1 MAVLIVLFGSWLLLR
16 GIGALG
22 IAVLASWHASARCAL
37 AVMFVFTSIAHFN
50 RMKHDMAQ
58 MVPPVFRR
66 RLAIVYVTGVLE
78 FAGAIVL
85 LLPSVTRLAAI
96 CLVLL
101 LIALFP
107 ANVYAAGRGITLRGR
122 PATPLWLRAPM
133 QAFFVGLLIWSAWF

>member
-22 IAVLASWHASARCAL
+22 IAALASWHAAARCAL
-37 AVMFVFTSIAHFN
+37 AVMFVFTGIAHFN

-58 MVPPVFRR
+58 MVPAVFPR
-66 RLAIVYVTGVLE
+66 RLTIVYVTGVLE
-78 FAGAIVL
+78 FAGAIGL
-85 LLPSVTRLAAI
+85 LLPSFSRLAAI

-107 ANVYAAGRGITLRGR
+107 ANVYAARQGITLRGR